1 MFCTKCGYNAG
12 TAKFCPKCG
21 TPLAAPQ
28 NVQAETTKPVETPV
42 QPVQETPVQPVQ
54 ETPVQPV
61 QETPV
66 QETPVEPVQETPVEP
81 VQETPVQPVQETPV
95 QPQFGYQQPQFG
107 AGQPQFGYNAAAP
120 GYQEAPQGVPVP
132 KKKKKWPIVAAIV
145 AAVAVVAA
153 VLLVIFLPKLKS
165 NSEDKHAIEAVKK
178 VGASLED
185 SVDKLFNNL
194 STTSVSDKTEFSGT
208 FKFDSVSVDGEDY
221 TKYVKADTLYYD
233 VQVDTL
239 SDKAAGELKLQNGS
253 TSLLTVSFYTDGT
266 TVYFKVPELFSESF
280 SMSVAQLAKDSDIS
294 YYSDFSDISGYL
306 SMFSGTGDVEQY
318 KEPAKAAARALAKG
332 IDAFAEN
339 CQYDKNDSLT
349 YNSQNGDIKVKE
361 YSVTVNE
368 AAVKAACDAA
378 IDALYADS
386 ATSSY
391 MSMLSIAGYTQDSLK
406 STIADSIKGMTPVKF
421 SMYVDD
427 DDDIVRVAMNLSDID
442 STTSGTFSVAF
453 IGDKNPSDYVVVEA
467 EADDATLKYT
477 IQNRDNNSAVA
488 FEMKQGTEYLNMG
501 LDCSLSG
508 NTVTINDLSM
518 NMLADGVKADFKV
531 TGDYSQKEF
540 SSMKYTSSNFSNP
553 VNVYNM
559 TSAQQTALSM
569 ELVQN
574 ANVFS
579 KILGDDLYKQMFGSL
594 TSTTITPTN
603 GGTTG
608 TGTTGTGTT
617 GAAGTTTT
625 TGTVDSSLVGTWTE
639 TIGTSTT
646 ILTINADGKG
656 TIASDG
662 TTVNATYAAKDGKL
676 TITMEYMGAVS
687 DPTEYTYTISG
698 KTLTLTS
705 DGYSDIF
712 TKN

>member
-21 TPLAAPQ
+21 TPLVAPQ

-42 QPVQETPVQPVQ
+42 QPVQETPV
-54 ETPVQPV
+54 E
-61 QETPV
+61 
-66 QETPVEPVQETPVEP
+66 
-81 VQETPVQPVQETPV
+81 PVQETPV

-280 SMSVAQLAKDSDIS
+280 SMSVAQLAKDSDFS

-339 CQYDKNDSLT
+339 CQCDKNDSFT

-378 IDALYADS
+378 IDALYTDS
-386 ATSSY
+386 ATLSY

-427 DDDIVRVAMNLSDID
+427 DDDIVRVAMDLSDID

-453 IGDKNPSDYVVVEA
+453 IGDKNPSDYVVIEA
-467 EADDATLKYT
+467 EADDVSLKYT
-477 IQNRDNNSAVA
+477 IQNKDNNSAVA

-518 NMLADGVKADFKV
+518 NMLVDSVKADFKI

-540 SSMKYTSSNFSNP
+540 SSLKYTSSNFSNP

-594 TSTTITPTN
+594 TGTGTTTPTIPTI

-608 TGTTGTGTT
+608 TI
-617 GAAGTTTT
+617 
-625 TGTVDSSLVGTWTE
+625 DSSLVGTWTE
-639 TIGTSTT
+639 TVGTTT
-646 ILTINADGKG
+646 TTMTINADGKG
-656 TIASDG
+656 TIVSDG
-662 TTVNATYAAKDGKL
+662 TTVNATYAANDGKL
-676 TITMEYMGAVS
+676 TITMEYMGVVA
-687 DPTEYTYTISG
+687 DATEYTYTVSG
-698 KTLTLTS
+698 NTLTLTS
-705 DGYSDIF
+705 DGYADTF